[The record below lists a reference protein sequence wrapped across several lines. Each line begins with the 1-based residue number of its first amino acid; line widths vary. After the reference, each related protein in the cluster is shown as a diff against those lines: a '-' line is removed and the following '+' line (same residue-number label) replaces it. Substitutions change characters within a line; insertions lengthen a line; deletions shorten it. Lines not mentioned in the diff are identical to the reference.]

1 MKIVQLEPIGF
12 KQSRIECIQDK
23 FKQEGHEYIYYP
35 ERPES
40 EEATIERAHD
50 ADVVIISNMPLTKS
64 ILQACSRLKMI
75 SVAFAGV
82 DHVDM
87 EMCNTKN
94 IIVSNGGAYSQHA
107 VAELTMGMAIQL
119 LRKFDWHQKQ
129 LRDGSTRAGFLG
141 TELYGKTYGIIGTGS
156 IGGKVAEL
164 AHAFGCK
171 IAAYNRSKI
180 DAPYI
185 HYKSLEEVLKTS
197 DIVSIHLPLTEE
209 TRHLIGKKEL
219 GYMKPEA
226 VLINTARGP
235 LCDYDALAKQLN
247 DGNLS
252 GAAIDVYE
260 SEPPLPADHPLLK
273 SPNTFLLPH
282 IGYAT
287 NEAIEKRGEI
297 VIENIYE
304 WLKGKPQNLMNK
316 F

>member
-12 KQSRIECIQDK
+12 KQSRINSIKEK

-35 ERPES
+35 ERASS
-40 EEATIERAHD
+40 EEITIERAKE
-50 ADVVIISNMPLTKS
+50 ADVLIISNMPLTKE
-64 ILQACSRLKMI
+64 ILQACSKLKMI

-87 EMCNTKN
+87 ETCNTKN
-94 IIVSNGGAYSQHA
+94 IIVSNGGEYSQHA
-107 VAELTMGMAIQL
+107 VAELTLGMAIQL
-119 LRKFDWHQKQ
+119 LRKFDWHQQQ
-129 LRDGSTRAGFLG
+129 LRNGKTREGFLG

-156 IGGKVAEL
+156 IGGRVAEL

-171 IAAYNRSKI
+171 INAYNRSKI
-180 DAPYI
+180 DAPYM
-185 HYKSLEEVLKTS
+185 HYKSLEEVLKSS
-197 DIVSIHLPLTEE
+197 DIVSIHLPLNDD
-209 TRHLIGKKEL
+209 TRHLIGEKEL
-219 GYMKPEA
+219 SYMKPNA
-226 VLINTARGP
+226 ILINTARGP
-235 LCDYDALAKQLN
+235 LCDYQALAKQLKA
-247 DGNLS
+247 GKIG

-260 SEPPLPADHPLLK
+260 SEPPLPSDHPLLS

>member
-12 KQSRIECIQDK
+12 KQSRINSIKEK

-35 ERPES
+35 ERASS
-40 EEATIERAHD
+40 EEITIERAKG
-50 ADVVIISNMPLTKS
+50 ADVLIISNMPLTKE
-64 ILQACSRLKMI
+64 ILQACSKLKMI

-87 EMCNTKN
+87 ETCNTKN
-94 IIVSNGGAYSQHA
+94 IIVSNGGEYSQHA
-107 VAELTMGMAIQL
+107 VAELTLGMAIQL
-119 LRKFDWHQKQ
+119 LRKFDWHQQQ
-129 LRDGSTRAGFLG
+129 LRNGKTREGFLG

-156 IGGKVAEL
+156 IGGRVAEL

-171 IAAYNRSKI
+171 INAYNRSKI
-180 DAPYI
+180 DAPYM
-185 HYKSLEEVLKTS
+185 HYKSLEEVLKSS
-197 DIVSIHLPLTEE
+197 DIVSIHLPLNDD
-209 TRHLIGKKEL
+209 TRHLIGEKEL
-219 GYMKPEA
+219 SYMKPNA
-226 VLINTARGP
+226 ILINTARGP
-235 LCDYDALAKQLN
+235 LCDYQALAKQLKA
-247 DGNLS
+247 GKIG

-260 SEPPLPADHPLLK
+260 SEPPLPSDHPLLS

>member
-12 KQSRIECIQDK
+12 KQSRIEKIQEK
-23 FKQEGHEYIYYP
+23 FKQEGHEYIYYS
-35 ERPES
+35 ERPNS
-40 EEATIERAHD
+40 EEATIERARE
-50 ADVVIISNMPLTKS
+50 ARVIIVSNMPLTKN
-64 ILQACSRLKMI
+64 ILLACPKLKMI

-87 EMCNTKN
+87 ETCNAKN
-94 IIVSNGGAYSQHA
+94 IIVSNGGEYSQHA
-107 VAELTMGMAIQL
+107 VAELTLGMAIQL
-119 LRKFDWHQKQ
+119 LRKFDWHQQQ
-129 LRDGSTRAGFLG
+129 LRDGKTREGFLG

-156 IGGKVAEL
+156 IGGRVAEL

-185 HYKSLEEVLKTS
+185 HYKSLEEVLKSS
-197 DIVSIHLPLTEE
+197 DIVSIHLPLNKD
-209 TRHLIGKKEL
+209 TRHLIGEKEL

-226 VLINTARGP
+226 ILINTARGP
-235 LCDYDALAKQLN
+235 LCDYDALAKQLS
-247 DGNLS
+247 DGKLG

-260 SEPPLPADHPLLK
+260 SEPPLPADHPLLS